1 MAKRAKAQVKS
12 KRIINCD
19 CNTQKK
25 YNRLTQS
32 DNCVCS
38 IGTSMNNSKRV
49 WARRVNVTKV
59 SELSD
64 MDLGVGL

>member
-1 MAKRAKAQVKS
+1 MAKAKVKS
-12 KRIINCD
+12 KRIINCT

-25 YNRLTQS
+25 YTTLTQS
-32 DNCVCS
+32 DNCICY
-38 IGTSMNNSKRV
+38 IGTSMDNQKRV